1 AENIVAWHLIKRG
14 YGSKVF
20 FKPYY
25 WKNKYEV
32 DFIYDDAATVLPV
45 EVKYRERV
53 KSTDARGLVEF
64 MHVFDQ
70 STGILVT
77 TDEFGKDV
85 IDGRDVLFIPIWL
98 FLLVL

>member
-1 AENIVAWHLIKRG
+1 MISSYN
-14 YGSKVF
+14 
-20 FKPYY
+20 
-25 WKNKYEV
+25 
-32 DFIYDDAATVLPV
+32 DAATVLPV
-45 EVKYRERV
+45 EVTYRERV
-53 KSTDARGLVEF
+53 TSTDARGLVEF

-70 STGILVT
+70 GTGIIIT

>member
-1 AENIVAWHLIKRG
+1 
-14 YGSKVF
+14 
-20 FKPYY
+20 
-25 WKNKYEV
+25 
-32 DFIYDDAATVLPV
+32 
-45 EVKYRERV
+45 VKYREHV
-53 KSTDARGLVEF
+53 TPTDARGLVEF

-70 STGILVT
+70 SIGILVT